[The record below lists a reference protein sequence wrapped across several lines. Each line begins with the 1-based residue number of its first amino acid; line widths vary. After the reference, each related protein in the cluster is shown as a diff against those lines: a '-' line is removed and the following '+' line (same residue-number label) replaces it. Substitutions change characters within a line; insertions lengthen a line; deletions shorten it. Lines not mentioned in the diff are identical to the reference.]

1 MNLFNIKKAYTNKKA
16 KNWEKVFW
24 TIDVHDT
31 IFYGLYERLQENV
44 FYPFA
49 KEVLQFLSSK
59 DDVVLILFTCS
70 YEDEIYRIIKYLNC
84 TDIHFDYVNENPEV
98 SNTTYGDYS
107 KKMYCNILLEDKA
120 GFEPKDWYAIKK
132 ELELIY
138 KEIIK

>member
-1 MNLFNIKKAYTNKKA
+1 M
-16 KNWEKVFW
+16 
-24 TIDVHDT
+24 
-31 IFYGLYERLQENV
+31 
-44 FYPFA
+44 
-49 KEVLQFLSSK
+49 LQFLSSK

-70 YEDEIYRIIKYLNC
+70 YEDEIYRMIKYLNC

-138 KEIIK
+138 KEIIKWIEWI

>member
-1 MNLFNIKKAYTNKKA
+1 MNLFNIKKAYINKKA

-24 TIDVHDT
+24 VIDAHDT
-31 IFYGLYERLQENV
+31 IFHGLYERLQENV

-70 YEDEIYRIIKYLNC
+70 YEDEIYRMIKYLNC